1 MPLYELRCGAG
12 HRFEVL
18 QSFTAPLP
26 ACRCGEG
33 TTKVP
38 SAFGVGGS
46 ATLPPP
52 AERMPQ
58 TWKGTYRGNREY
70 LHTLRRTAEQRR
82 DLEER
87 HPELAGDRRPIAAHE
102 GRFEAAPLRAG
113 APPCESAGDH
123 GPSRGGHGP
132 GRGGKGHSDGGAGHH
147 HGWGAGDSGQG
158 GSSPPAAS

>member
-1 MPLYELRCGAG
+1 MPVYELRCAAG

-18 QSFTAPLP
+18 QSFSAPLP
-26 ACRCGEG
+26 RCACGEDAG
-33 TTKVP
+33 KVP

-58 TWKGTYRGNREY
+58 TWKGTYRGDREY

-102 GRFEAAPLRAG
+102 GRYEAAPLRAG
-113 APPCESAGDH
+113 APPTGGAG
-123 GPSRGGHGP
+123 GQRQGAGGHGH
-132 GRGGKGHSDGGAGHH
+132 GGGV
-147 HGWGAGDSGQG
+147 G
-158 GSSPPAAS
+158 GSSPPAS